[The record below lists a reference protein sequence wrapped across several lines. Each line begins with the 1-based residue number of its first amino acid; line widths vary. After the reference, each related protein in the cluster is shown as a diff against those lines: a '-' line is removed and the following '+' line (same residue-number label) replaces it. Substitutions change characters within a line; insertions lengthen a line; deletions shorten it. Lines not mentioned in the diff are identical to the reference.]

1 MAARCAARL
10 RLGGPARPEER
21 EGLMSDH
28 VVRVL
33 ATSLASAALALGA
46 PALSSARPIVVNPDS
61 SGAIPWQALVLQM
74 SGGSVTGLCG
84 GSVRDQLHVI
94 TAAHC
99 VVDEA
104 TGQVI
109 AASSFGVVGGLVHV
123 SNPEP
128 DRQPRAVTTVSVDP
142 DFTVTA
148 GALLNDAAILTLDQ
162 PLDLSNPSSVRPL
175 APVAAGGTGTV
186 ALISGFG
193 LTDPANS
200 ASLADVLEIAT
211 IDVLPASGCANYG
224 ADFDAAVMLCAG
236 RAKPGGAMVDTCQG
250 DSGGPLSRVTGT
262 DAAGAPIADAL
273 LGITSFGRGCADPS
287 FPGIYTNVADPK
299 INAFVTQPTPASK
312 PVRRTTGALVD
323 AALRARLRGR

>member
-1 MAARCAARL
+1 
-10 RLGGPARPEER
+10 
-21 EGLMSDH
+21 MSDH

-84 GSVRDQLHVI
+84 GTVRDQLHVI

-162 PLDLSNPSSVRPL
+162 PLDLSNPASVRALP
-175 APVAAGGTGTV
+175 PVAAGGTGTV

-193 LTDPANS
+193 LTDPANN
-200 ASLADVLEIAT
+200 ASLADVRDDARLLKEEIFGPVAP
-211 IDVLPASGCANYG
+211 VRGLASEEEAIAAANDTEYG
-224 ADFDAAVMLCAG
+224 LVAYVYTSDIK
-236 RAKPGGAMVDTCQG
+236 RAFRVIEGLQTGMVGLNQGMVSNASAPFGGVKQ
-250 DSGGPLSRVTGT
+250 SG
-262 DAAGAPIADAL
+262 
-273 LGITSFGRGCADPS
+273 FGREGGHEGMQEYLETKYVAM
-287 FPGIYTNVADPK
+287 NV
-299 INAFVTQPTPASK
+299 
-312 PVRRTTGALVD
+312 G
-323 AALRARLRGR
+323 